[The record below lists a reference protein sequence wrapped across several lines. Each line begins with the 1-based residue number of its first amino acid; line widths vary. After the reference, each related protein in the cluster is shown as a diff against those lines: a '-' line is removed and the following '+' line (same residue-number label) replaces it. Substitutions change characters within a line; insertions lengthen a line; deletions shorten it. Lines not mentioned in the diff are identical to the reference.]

1 LFSLLKEPAL
11 TAAMATHQTVRT
23 VTEADFHTALGRDAS
38 PDSPDSPEATAWL
51 NRIEMEAETVLFI
64 ATPEATPWSRTAI
77 RQADQAVF
85 VAQAGTHT
93 DPSPLETFA
102 MEVMSPDQR
111 RLVLI
116 HPHRA
121 TRVIG
126 TARWL
131 DSRPV

>member
-1 LFSLLKEPAL
+1 
-11 TAAMATHQTVRT
+11 
-23 VTEADFHTALGRDAS
+23 
-38 PDSPDSPEATAWL
+38 
-51 NRIEMEAETVLFI
+51 MEAESVLFI

-85 VAQAGTHT
+85 VAQASTHT
-93 DPSPLETFA
+93 APSPLETFT

-121 TRVIG
+121 TRVTG